1 MSEQPTE
8 IVPYRDGPL
17 VIRGAFALRDE
28 QGREINAG
36 RRTIALCRCGRSQLR
51 PFCDG
56 SHRLA
61 VFRAEGGLSAAAA
74 RRHELVVSAGAE
86 RHQ

>member
-1 MSEQPTE
+1 MSEQPPE
-8 IVPYRDGPL
+8 IIPYKDGPL

-28 QGREINAG
+28 QGREIDAG
-36 RRTIALCRCGRSQLR
+36 RRTVALCRCGRSQLR

-56 SHRLA
+56 SHRA
-61 VFRAEGGLSAAAA
+61 GFRAEGGLSAAAA
-74 RRHELVVSAGAE
+74 RRHEFVASVDAE

>member
-1 MSEQPTE
+1 MSEQPAE
-8 IVPYRDGPL
+8 IVPYKDGPL

-28 QGREINAG
+28 QGREIDAG
-36 RRTIALCRCGRSQLR
+36 RRTVALCRCGRSRLR

-56 SHRLA
+56 SHRA
-61 VFRAEGGLSAAAA
+61 GFRAEGGLSAAAA
-74 RRHELVVSAGAE
+74 RRHEFVASVDAE

>member
-1 MSEQPTE
+1 MGEQPAE
-8 IVPYRDGPL
+8 IVPYKDGPL

-28 QGREINAG
+28 QGREIDAG
-36 RRTIALCRCGRSQLR
+36 RRTVALCRCGRSQLR

-56 SHRLA
+56 SHRA
-61 VFRAEGGLSAAAA
+61 GFRAEGGLSAAAA
-74 RRHELVVSAGAE
+74 RRHEFVASVDAE

>member
-1 MSEQPTE
+1 MSEQPAE

-17 VIRGAFALRDE
+17 VIRGAFELRDE
-28 QGREINAG
+28 QGREIDVG

-61 VFRAEGGLSAAAA
+61 GFRAAD
-74 RRHELVVSAGAE
+74 
-86 RHQ
+86 

>member
-1 MSEQPTE
+1 MSEPPAE
-8 IVPYRDGPL
+8 IVPYKDGPL

-28 QGREINAG
+28 HGREIDAG

-56 SHRLA
+56 SHRRA
-61 VFRAEGGLSAAAA
+61 GYRAEGGLSAAAA
-74 RRHELVVSAGAE
+74 RRHELVPGVDLK
-86 RHQ
+86 RHE

>member
-1 MSEQPTE
+1 MSEQPAE
-8 IVPYRDGPL
+8 IVPYKDGPL
-17 VIRGAFALRDE
+17 VIRGAFSLRDE
-28 QGREINAG
+28 QGREIDAG

-56 SHRLA
+56 SHRQA
-61 VFRAEGGLSAAAA
+61 GYRAEGGLSATAA
-74 RRHELVVSAGAE
+74 RRHELLTSVDPK

>member
-1 MSEQPTE
+1 MSEQPAE
-8 IVPYRDGPL
+8 IVPYKDGPL

-28 QGREINAG
+28 QGREIDAG

-61 VFRAEGGLSAAAA
+61 GFRAEGGLSAAAA
-74 RRHELVVSAGAE
+74 RRHELVASVE